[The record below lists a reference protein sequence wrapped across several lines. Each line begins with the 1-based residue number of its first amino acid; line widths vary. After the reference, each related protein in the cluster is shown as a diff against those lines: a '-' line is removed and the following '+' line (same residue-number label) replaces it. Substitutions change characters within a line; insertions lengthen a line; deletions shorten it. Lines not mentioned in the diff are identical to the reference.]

1 MKAIR
6 QSRITFCMSSFV
18 FLSVDNGAWK
28 LYLISILPC
37 RDDGYKI
44 SDCKHKAAFIELVTD
59 DAHYY

>member
-44 SDCKHKAAFIELVTD
+44 SDWNDKVAYELVTD